1 MNEFGEEWKRRRN
14 RRNKDLT
21 SIWKLVARILLLIA
35 LIFIIKFFSAGGIDR
50 FFDLLTGTNSG
61 STKIIMEET
70 K

>member
-1 MNEFGEEWKRRRN
+1 MNEFGKEWKRKRD

-21 SIWKLVARILLLIA
+21 SIWKLVTRILLLIA
-35 LIFIIKFFSAGGIDR
+35 LVFIIKYFSAGGIDR

-61 STKIIMEET
+61 SSQIIMEET